1 MNPAAHVP
9 PQPSV
14 WNQLAIYVAIAAIV
28 LFRYSRP
35 MKMSMTRLFI
45 TPIVFLL
52 MTVMAIWTSEQVNPA
67 PAVWITAAVVIGLVL
82 GVPLGIA
89 MSSHRIVRRTEKPH
103 VMYVEPSWITAV
115 IWIGA
120 FILRAALR
128 LLLPPGIMATIVG
141 DGLVVFGISAIL
153 ASYWVI
159 YRKFRALDEAP
170 AQAT

>member
-1 MNPAAHVP
+1 MNPAAHGP

-14 WNQLAIYVAIAAIV
+14 WSQLAIYVVIAGIV

-35 MKMSMTRLFI
+35 MKMSLVRLFI
-45 TPIVFLL
+45 TPMVFLAL
-52 MTVMAIWTSEQVNPA
+52 TVFSIWASEQLNPA
-67 PAVWITAAVVIGLVL
+67 PPLWIAVAVLAGVVL

-89 MSSHRIVRRTEKPH
+89 MSAHRIVRRTEKPH

-120 FILRAALR
+120 FILRAVIR
-128 LLLPPGIMATIVG
+128 LLLPQGVLATVVG
-141 DGLVVFGISAIL
+141 DGLVLFGISAIL

>member
-1 MNPAAHVP
+1 MNPAAHGA

-14 WNQLAIYVAIAAIV
+14 WKQLAIYVVIAGIV

-35 MKMSMTRLFI
+35 MKMSMVRLFI
-45 TPIVFLL
+45 TPVVFLAL
-52 MTVMAIWTSEQVNPA
+52 TVFSIWVSEQLNPA
-67 PAVWITAAVVIGLVL
+67 PPLWIAVAVLAGVAL
-82 GVPLGIA
+82 GVPLGLA
-89 MSSHRIVRRTEKPH
+89 MSAHRVVRRTEKPH

-120 FILRAALR
+120 FILRTVIR
-128 LLLPPGIMATIVG
+128 LLLPQGVIATVVG
-141 DGLVVFGISAIL
+141 DGLVLFGISAIL

>member
-1 MNPAAHVP
+1 MNPAAHA

-14 WNQLAIYVAIAAIV
+14 WSQLAIYIVIAGIV

-35 MKMSMTRLFI
+35 MKMSIVRLFI
-45 TPIVFLL
+45 TPVVFLAL
-52 MTVMAIWTSEQVNPA
+52 TIFSIWASEQFNPA
-67 PAVWITAAVVIGLVL
+67 PPLWIAVAVLVGVVL

-89 MSSHRIVRRTEKPH
+89 MSAHRTVRRTEKPH

-120 FILRAALR
+120 FILRAVIR
-128 LLLPPGIMATIVG
+128 LLLPQGVLATVVG
-141 DGLVVFGISAIL
+141 DGLVLFGISAIL

>member
-1 MNPAAHVP
+1 MNPAAHGP

-67 PAVWITAAVVIGLVL
+67 PAVWIAAAVLIGLVL

>member
-1 MNPAAHVP
+1 MDPAAHGP

-14 WNQLAIYVAIAAIV
+14 WNQLAIYIVIAGLV

-35 MKMSMTRLFI
+35 MKMSIMRLFI
-45 TPIVFLL
+45 TPVVFLA
-52 MTVMAIWTSEQVNPA
+52 MTVFSIWATYLLNPA
-67 PAVWITAAVVIGLVL
+67 PPLWIAAAVVLGVVS

-89 MSSHRIVRRTEKPH
+89 MSSHRTVRRTEKPH

-120 FILRAALR
+120 FILRAVIR
-128 LLLPPGIMATIVG
+128 LLLPQGVVATVVG
-141 DGLVVFGISAIL
+141 DGLVLFGISAIL

-170 AQAT
+170 QAA

>member
-1 MNPAAHVP
+1 MTPAAHGP

-14 WNQLAIYVAIAAIV
+14 WNQLAIYIAIAAIV

-52 MTVMAIWTSEQVNPA
+52 MTVMAIWSSEQINPA
-67 PAVWITAAVVIGLVL
+67 PAIWIAAAVVIGLAL

-128 LLLPPGIMATIVG
+128 LLLPPGMMATIVG

>member
-1 MNPAAHVP
+1 MNPGAHVP

-14 WNQLAIYVAIAAIV
+14 WNQLAIYIVIAGIV

-45 TPIVFLL
+45 TPFVFLA
-52 MTVMAIWTSEQVNPA
+52 MTVAAIWSSEIINPA
-67 PAVWITAAVVIGLVL
+67 PAAWIAAAVIIGLVL
-82 GVPLGIA
+82 GVPLGMA
-89 MSSHRIVRRTEKPH
+89 MSSHRIVRRTEQRH

-120 FILRAALR
+120 FIVRAGLR
-128 LLLPPGIMATIVG
+128 LLLPPGMIATVVG
-141 DGLVVFGISAIL
+141 DGLVVFGIAAIL
-153 ASYWVI
+153 ASYLVI

-170 AQAT
+170 APAT

>member
-1 MNPAAHVP
+1 MNPAAHGP

-14 WNQLAIYVAIAAIV
+14 WNQLAIYIVIAGIV

-35 MKMSMTRLFI
+35 MKMSITRLFI
-45 TPIVFLL
+45 TPVVFLL
-52 MTVMAIWTSEQVNPA
+52 MTVMAIWSSEQLNPA
-67 PAVWITAAVVIGLVL
+67 PAIWIASAVVIGLVL
-82 GVPLGIA
+82 GVPLGVA
-89 MSSHRIVRRTEKPH
+89 MSSHRVVRRTEKPH

-128 LLLPPGIMATIVG
+128 LLMPPGIMATVVG
-141 DGLVVFGISAIL
+141 DGLVVFGIAAIL

-170 AQAT
+170 AQAA

>member
-1 MNPAAHVP
+1 MDPAAHG

-14 WNQLAIYVAIAAIV
+14 WTQLAIYIVIAGIV

-35 MKMSMTRLFI
+35 MKMSITRLFI
-45 TPIVFLL
+45 TPVVFLL
-52 MTVMAIWTSEQVNPA
+52 MTVMAIWSSEQLSPA
-67 PAVWITAAVVIGLVL
+67 PAMWIIAAVAIGLVL
-82 GVPLGIA
+82 GVPLGVV

-128 LLLPPGIMATIVG
+128 LLMPPGIMATVVG
-141 DGLVVFGISAIL
+141 DGLVVFGIAAIL

-170 AQAT
+170 AQTT